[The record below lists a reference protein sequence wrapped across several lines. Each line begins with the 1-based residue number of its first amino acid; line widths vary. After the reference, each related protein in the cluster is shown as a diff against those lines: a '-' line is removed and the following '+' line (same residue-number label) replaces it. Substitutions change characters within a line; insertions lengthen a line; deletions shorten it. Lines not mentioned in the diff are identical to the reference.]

1 MWIWKTSPISGE
13 RNSLWIPV
21 TDEQINDWQAG
32 ALIQDVM
39 PELNDEQREFLMTGI
54 TPREWQE
61 QFGG

>member
-1 MWIWKTSPISGE
+1 MWIWKTSPISKE
-13 RNSLWIPV
+13 QNALWIPV
-21 TDEQINDWQAG
+21 TDDQINKWQAG

-61 QFGG
+61 QFGE

>member
-13 RNSLWIPV
+13 KNALWIPV
-21 TDEQINDWQAG
+21 TDDQINQWQEG
-32 ALIQDVM
+32 ELIQDAM

-61 QFGG
+61 QFGD

>member
-1 MWIWKTSPISGE
+1 MWIWKTSPISKE
-13 RNSLWIPV
+13 RNALWIPV

-39 PELNDEQREFLMTGI
+39 PELNDEQREFMMTGI

-61 QFGG
+61 QFGE

>member
-1 MWIWKTSPISGE
+1 MWIWKTSPISKE
-13 RNSLWIPV
+13 RNALWIPV
-21 TDEQINDWQAG
+21 TDNQIKEWEAG

-39 PELNDEQREFLMTGI
+39 PELSDEQREFLMTGI